1 MKNFLLLTLFFIFSN
16 IAYAQIDVA
25 PDRGRGEGPF
35 NQLIIR
41 GATLIN
47 GNGAP
52 PTGPVDVTVEDN
64 KIVSIQNVGYPG
76 LDIKEDRRPKLK
88 KGGKEIDA
96 QGMYLLPGFIEM
108 HGHISSQRSGK
119 ADYVYKLWM
128 AHGITTIRDP
138 SCGQGL
144 DWVLSEKERSIKNEI
159 TAPRILAYTSFGQ
172 GKKNG
177 INSPQ
182 EAIDWVRNNAAKGAD
197 GIKFFGSRPDIFKAA
212 LQENKKLGLRSACH
226 HAQMDVALMNVLE
239 TARNGLTTMEH
250 WYGLPEAL
258 FEDRTVQNYPLDYNY
273 MNEGDRFEEAGKLW
287 KQAALPHSKKWNE
300 VMR

>member
-1 MKNFLLLTLFFIFSN
+1 MKNFSLLSLFFIFSN
-16 IAYAQIDVA
+16 ITYAQIDVA
-25 PDRGRGEGPF
+25 PDRARGEGPF

-128 AHGITTIRDP
+128 AHGITTVRDP

-177 INSPQ
+177 INS
-182 EAIDWVRNNAAKGAD
+182 E
-197 GIKFFGSRPDIFKAA
+197 S
-212 LQENKKLGLRSACH
+212 L
-226 HAQMDVALMNVLE
+226 
-239 TARNGLTTMEH
+239 
-250 WYGLPEAL
+250 
-258 FEDRTVQNYPLDYNY
+258 
-273 MNEGDRFEEAGKLW
+273 
-287 KQAALPHSKKWNE
+287 
-300 VMR
+300 